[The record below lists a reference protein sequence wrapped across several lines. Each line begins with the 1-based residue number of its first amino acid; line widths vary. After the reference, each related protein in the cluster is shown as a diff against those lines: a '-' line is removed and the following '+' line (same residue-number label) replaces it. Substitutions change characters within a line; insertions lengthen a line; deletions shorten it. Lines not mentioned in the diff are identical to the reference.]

1 MRILLVED
9 NLTLAEGL
17 ATLLRQSGYAL
28 DVVHDGAS
36 AEALAAADLAEQLEY
51 LEPEESA
58 ALAELVRLGG
68 RAPVAVF
75 SRDHGEVRAMG
86 PGRLEREEP

>member
-36 AEALAAADLAEQLEY
+36 AEALAAADLTEQLEY